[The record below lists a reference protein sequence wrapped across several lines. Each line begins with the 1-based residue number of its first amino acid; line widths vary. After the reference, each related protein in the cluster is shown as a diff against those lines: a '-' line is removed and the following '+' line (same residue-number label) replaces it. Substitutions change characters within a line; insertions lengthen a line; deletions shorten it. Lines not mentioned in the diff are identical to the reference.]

1 MTNAFPT
8 RRSSDRRGG
17 AGGRRSLATAH
28 DQRADRLVPGT
39 GRIGRDCG
47 ATEEGC
53 PREPARPVDPDD
65 ARGLGRGRAVVGLD
79 RALTEQLGA
88 EVTLL
93 LGGGAAAARGVRG
106 DLTTYIAPHVTVA
119 HGSEGTDRKSTRL
132 NSSH

>member
-8 RRSSDRRGG
+8 RRSSDRQGV
-17 AGGRRSLATAH
+17 AGGHRSLATAY

-39 GRIGRDCG
+39 GRIGLDCG

-79 RALTEQLGA
+79 RALT
-88 EVTLL
+88 
-93 LGGGAAAARGVRG
+93 R
-106 DLTTYIAPHVTVA
+106 
-119 HGSEGTDRKSTRL
+119 SEEHTSELQPLMRISYAVFVLKKKKNTKK
-132 NSSH
+132 